1 MYGIDFEENYSFIF
15 QKVIWGHH
23 GNSIQAALHPFIIYV
38 KDENNELNN
47 EKCMQFIW
55 FSQM

>member
-1 MYGIDFEENYSFIF
+1 MYGIDFEENYSCIF
-15 QKVIWGHH
+15 QNVIQGHDW
-23 GNSIQAALHPFIIYV
+23 NSIQAALHPFVIYV
-38 KDENNELNN
+38 KDENKLNN